1 MVDFTRVGAENGARR
16 AALAVVKLE
25 GLRRELSV
33 VVLACCAA
41 ACADETPPPEEIN
54 AYPSQRQEFL
64 GRGSTLGFV
73 ANRLSDTISVID
85 LDAMSVLGTVPV
97 GRDPVEI
104 DGPRQLV
111 LDPAAGLA
119 YVVLSYPLTVESP
132 HVATEG
138 GGLRPG
144 FVQALSL
151 NDLSLQGEHIL
162 QYKSFELTL
171 SPGADEI
178 AISHYD
184 TLRSLQGGSIEARRA
199 TVAFI
204 APPSSLVGNAATL
217 RSLSLCVTPGPLVYG
232 KDRSRL
238 FVACTGED
246 ALFVVDTSVPAA
258 VGSVKAGS
266 FASNQPFA
274 LVPDPARERL
284 ALSNQ
289 VARTVVVFSMQ
300 DQPEALAT
308 ANLTGVPLF
317 PAWVGENEL
326 IVPMQGPS
334 GVARVNAE
342 SGEVLAEVLYDVNQ
356 CERASEVSELADGR
370 LLLVCE
376 GAPYKR
382 GSLVQINRDTLEIEA
397 VVELGVDPAR
407 LTVLP
412 P

>member
-1 MVDFTRVGAENGARR
+1 MRLGVVRR
-16 AALAVVKLE
+16 AFSLVA
-25 GLRRELSV
+25 
-33 VVLACCAA
+33 LACCAA
-41 ACADETPPPEEIN
+41 ACSDEAPAPEEIQ
-54 AYPSQRQEFL
+54 AYPNQRQEFL
-64 GRGSTLGFV
+64 GTGSTLGFV
-73 ANRLSDTISVID
+73 ANRLSDTISVVD

-111 LDPAAGLA
+111 LDPTSGLA

-138 GGLRPG
+138 GGLRAG
-144 FVQALSL
+144 YVQALSL

-162 QYKSFELTL
+162 QYKSFELAL
-171 SPGADEI
+171 SPDAGEL

-184 TLRSLQGGSIEARRA
+184 TLRSLQGGSLEARRA

-204 APPSSLVGNAATL
+204 APPSSLVGNAAAL
-217 RSLSLCVTPGPLVYG
+217 RSLTLCVTPGPLAYG

-238 FVACTGED
+238 FVSCTGED
-246 ALFVVDTSVPAA
+246 SLFVVDTTAPAA
-258 VGSVKAGS
+258 VGSVKSGT

-289 VARTVVVFSMQ
+289 VARTLVVFSMQ
-300 DQPEALAT
+300 DQPETLAT
-308 ANLTGVPLF
+308 AHVSGVPFF
-317 PAWVGENEL
+317 PAWLSSTEL
-326 IVPMQGPS
+326 VVPMQGPS
-334 GVARVNAE
+334 GAVRVDATT
-342 SGEVLAEVLYDVNQ
+342 GEVLAEALYDVSE
-356 CERASEVSELADGR
+356 CERASEVSLLADGR
-370 LLLVCE
+370 LLLVCQ

-382 GSLVQINRDTLEIEA
+382 GNLVQINRDTLEIEA
-397 VVELGVDPAR
+397 MLELGMEPAR
-407 LTVLP
+407 MAVLP